1 MYICER
7 TPENGG
13 TTPECKDGY
22 VRVIGGV
29 SSPGA
34 VGTEAPVISS
44 EKCGEKC
51 DANPS
56 CNSYGYEPKM
66 RKCSLNKE
74 ENSYVSNEDEDYYFC
89 AKG

>member
-1 MYICER
+1 M
-7 TPENGG
+7 
-13 TTPECKDGY
+13 
-22 VRVIGGV
+22 GGV

-34 VGTEAPVISS
+34 VGEEAPVISS
-44 EKCGEKC
+44 EKCGAKC

-66 RKCSLNKE
+66 RNCSLYQE
-74 ENSYVSNEDEDYYFC
+74 ENSNVSNDDEDYYFC